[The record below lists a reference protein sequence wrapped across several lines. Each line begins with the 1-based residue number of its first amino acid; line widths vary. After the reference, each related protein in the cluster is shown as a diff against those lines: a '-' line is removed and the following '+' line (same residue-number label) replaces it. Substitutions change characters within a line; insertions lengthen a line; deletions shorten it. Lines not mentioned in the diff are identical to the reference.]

1 MPHRVRSMT
10 TVVLGSLLA
19 MTMFSTAALAQ
30 YPPSQAFGVA
40 CIRAAPQAQSIV
52 CSVVG
57 ARGGEALRATASASP
72 AFYTE
77 DLAANADGE
86 AGFRFTVPRDVRDRV
101 ITVTV
106 TGAISGEAVSD
117 QIAVA
122 TPGRSGEAPGRSGE
136 APGLLAR
143 TGQGTAIMVLGGALL
158 LAVGG
163 GAVARSRRRNEEYV
177 DA

>member
-1 MPHRVRSMT
+1 MAKRVRSMT
-10 TVVLGSLLA
+10 TVVLGTLLMLA
-19 MTMFSTAALAQ
+19 MVSTTAFAQ
-30 YPPSQAFGVA
+30 YPPSQQFGVA

-57 ARGGEALRATASASP
+57 ARGNEALRASASASP

-77 DLAANADGE
+77 DLTANADGE

-101 ITVTV
+101 ITVSV
-106 TGAISGEAVSD
+106 TGAISGDAVSD
-117 QIAVA
+117 QIAVV
-122 TPGRSGEAPGRSGE
+122 TPGRSGEAPGRTGQ

-143 TGQGTAIMVLGGALL
+143 TGQDTATIVLGGVLL

-163 GAVARSRRRNEEYV
+163 GAVARSRRSSREHA

>member
-1 MPHRVRSMT
+1 MAKRVHSMT

-19 MTMFSTAALAQ
+19 MAMFSTAAFAQ

-40 CIRAAPQAQSIV
+40 CIRAAPQAQSVV

-77 DLAANADGE
+77 DLTANADGE
-86 AGFRFTVPRDVRDRV
+86 ADFRFTVPRDVRDRV
-101 ITVTV
+101 ITVSV
-106 TGAISGEAVSD
+106 VGAISGETVTD
-117 QIAVA
+117 QIAVV
-122 TPGRSGEAPGRSGE
+122 TPGRSGEAPGRTGE

-143 TGQGTAIMVLGGALL
+143 TGQETAIIVLGGALL
-158 LAVGG
+158 LALGG
-163 GAVARSRRRNEEYV
+163 GAVARSRRTSQEHA

>member
-1 MPHRVRSMT
+1 MAKRIHSMAM
-10 TVVLGSLLA
+10 VVLGSLLVMA
-19 MTMFSTAALAQ
+19 MGSTAAFAQ
-30 YPPSQAFGVA
+30 YPPSQPFSVA

-57 ARGGEALRATASASP
+57 ARGGEALRAAASASP

-86 AGFRFTVPRDVRDRV
+86 AAFRFTVPRDVRDRV
-101 ITVTV
+101 ITVSV
-106 TGAISGEAVSD
+106 SGAISGEAVTD
-117 QIAVA
+117 QITPV

-143 TGQGTAIMVLGGALL
+143 TGQDTAILVLGGALL

-163 GAVARSRRRNEEYV
+163 GAVARSRRRNEQHA

>member
-1 MPHRVRSMT
+1 MAKRVRSMT
-10 TVVLGSLLA
+10 MVVLGSLLA
-19 MTMFSTAALAQ
+19 MAMGSTAAFAQ
-30 YPPSQAFGVA
+30 YPPSEAFGVA
-40 CIRAAPQAQSIV
+40 CIRAAPQAQSVV

-57 ARGGEALRATASASP
+57 ARGGEALRAAASASP

-86 AGFRFTVPRDVRDRV
+86 ASFRFTVPRDVRDRV
-101 ITVTV
+101 ITVSV
-106 TGAISGEAVSD
+106 SGAISGEAVTD
-117 QIAVA
+117 QITPV

-143 TGQGTAIMVLGGALL
+143 TGQDTAILVLGGALL

-163 GAVARSRRRNEEYV
+163 GAVARSRRRNEQHA

>member
-1 MPHRVRSMT
+1 MTKRVRSMT
-10 TVVLGSLLA
+10 TVVLGTLL
-19 MTMFSTAALAQ
+19 MLTMVSTTAFAQ

-40 CIRAAPQAQSIV
+40 CIRAAPQAQSVV

-77 DLAANADGE
+77 DLTANADGE
-86 AGFRFTVPRDVRDRV
+86 ADFRFTVPRDVRDRV
-101 ITVTV
+101 ITVRV
-106 TGAISGEAVSD
+106 VGAISGEAASD
-117 QIAVA
+117 QIAVV
-122 TPGRSGEAPGRSGE
+122 TPGRSGEAPGRTGE

-143 TGQGTAIMVLGGALL
+143 TGQETAIIVLGGALL
-158 LAVGG
+158 LALGG
-163 GAVARSRRRNEEYV
+163 GAVARSRRTSQEHA